1 MGRGRRPLS
10 SRSAPIMDD
19 LTRFLIDESATIR
32 DAMTAIDRSGKGIAL
47 VVDSFERLVTT
58 ITDGDI
64 RRAILAGVGLDSPVT
79 SLIVRRPPNARKPI
93 TAPAE
98 ASDAELEELMARHEI
113 RHVPVLDRGGRLVR
127 LAIREEL
134 ETTPEIPV
142 SAVIMAGGFGTR
154 LRPLTDETPKPMLN
168 IGGQPLLQRTVE
180 RLRRS
185 GIRNVNLTT
194 HYLPEK
200 IHDHF
205 GDGSDFGVRI
215 NYVAEEK
222 PLGTA
227 GALSLLP
234 ESDEPLLVMN
244 GDILTGVDFQ
254 ELVRFHREH
263 EAALTVG
270 VRQYEFKVPY
280 GVVQA
285 EQGVVRALREK
296 PKYEF
301 LVNAGIYLLEPDVK
315 RYIPA
320 DRRFDM
326 TDLIGALL
334 EEGRKVV
341 TFPVVEYWLDIG
353 QIEDFQRAQRDVQSL
368 GWAA

>member
-1 MGRGRRPLS
+1 
-10 SRSAPIMDD
+10 MDD
-19 LTRFLIDESATIR
+19 PSSILIDETATIR
-32 DAMTAIDRSGKGIAL
+32 DTMAAIDRGSLGIAL
-47 VVDSFERLVTT
+47 LVDGERRLVAT

-64 RRAILAGVGLDSPVT
+64 RRSILAGVALDTTVAY
-79 SLIVRRPPNARKPI
+79 LVARKPPKDRRPI
-93 TAPAE
+93 TAGIDMTE
-98 ASDAELEELMARHEI
+98 AELKELMDRHSI
-113 RHVPVLDRGGRLVR
+113 RHIPVIDEERRIVR

-134 ETTPEIPV
+134 DDAQDLAV

-154 LRPLTDETPKPMLN
+154 LRPLTDDTPKPMLN
-168 IGGQPLLQRTVE
+168 IGGTPLLERTVG
-180 RLRRS
+180 RLRKH
-185 GIRNVNLTT
+185 GIRNVSLTT

-200 IHDHF
+200 IQNHF
-205 GDGSDFGVRI
+205 GDGSEFGVRI
-215 NYVAEEK
+215 KYVEEEV

-227 GALSLLP
+227 GALGLLP
-234 ESDEPLLVMN
+234 ESNEPLLVMN

-254 ELVRFHREH
+254 ELVKFHREH

-285 EQGVVRALREK
+285 EQGIVRSLREK

-301 LVNAGIYLLEPDVK
+301 LVNAGIYLLEPDV
-315 RYIPA
+315 RGYIPA

-334 EEGRKVV
+334 KDGRKVV

>member
-1 MGRGRRPLS
+1 
-10 SRSAPIMDD
+10 MDD
-19 LTRFLIDESATIR
+19 PSGFLIDETATMR
-32 DAMTAIDRSGKGIAL
+32 DTMAAIDRSGKGIAL
-47 VVDSFERLVTT
+47 LVDADRRLVAT

-64 RRAILAGVGLDSPVT
+64 RRAILSGIQLDAPVAY
-79 SLIVRRPPNARKPI
+79 LVARKPPASRRPI
-93 TAPAE
+93 TAGLDLDE
-98 ASDAELEELMARHEI
+98 AELKALMDQHGI
-113 RHVPVLDRGGRLVR
+113 RHVPVLDAKRRVVR

-134 ETTPEIPV
+134 DAVEDMAV

-154 LRPLTDETPKPMLN
+154 LRPLTDDTPKPMLS
-168 IGGQPLLQRTVE
+168 IGGTPLLERTVG
-180 RLRRS
+180 RLRKC
-185 GIRNVNLTT
+185 GIRNVSLTT

-200 IHDHF
+200 IQSHF
-205 GDGSDFGVRI
+205 GDGSEFGVRI
-215 NYVAEEK
+215 NYVEEEI
-222 PLGTA
+222 PMGTA
-227 GALSLLP
+227 GALGLLP

-244 GDILTGVDFQ
+244 GDILTGIDFQ
-254 ELVRFHREH
+254 ELVKFHREH
-263 EAALTVG
+263 EASLTVG

-285 EQGVVRALREK
+285 EQGVVRSLREK

-301 LVNAGIYLLEPDVK
+301 LVNAGIYLLEPDV
-315 RYIPA
+315 RGYIPA

-334 EEGRKVV
+334 QDGRKVV

-353 QIEDFQRAQRDVQSL
+353 QIEDFQKAQRDVTSL

>member
-1 MGRGRRPLS
+1 
-10 SRSAPIMDD
+10 MDD
-19 LTRFLIDESATIR
+19 PTRFLIDESATMR
-32 DAMTAIDRSGKGIAL
+32 ETMAAIDRSGKGIAL
-47 VVDSFERLVTT
+47 LVDAERRLIATL
-58 ITDGDI
+58 TDGDI
-64 RRAILAGVGLDSPVT
+64 RRAILAGIQLDTPAALLV
-79 SLIVRRPPNARKPI
+79 ARKPPKARRPI
-93 TAPAE
+93 AATPDLDE
-98 ASDAELEELMARHEI
+98 TELKALMDRHGI
-113 RHVPVLDRGGRLVR
+113 RHVPVLDSEGRVLR

-134 ETTPEIPV
+134 DSEENLAV

-154 LRPLTDETPKPMLN
+154 LRPLTDDTPKPMLS
-168 IGGQPLLQRTVE
+168 IGGTPLLERTVG
-180 RLRRS
+180 RLRKH

-200 IHDHF
+200 IQNHF
-205 GDGSDFGVRI
+205 GDGSGFGVRI
-215 NYVAEEK
+215 NYVEEEV

-227 GALSLLP
+227 GALGLLP

-254 ELVRFHREH
+254 ELVKFHREH

-285 EQGVVRALREK
+285 EQGVVRSLREK

-301 LVNAGIYLLEPDVK
+301 LVNAGIYLLEPDV
-315 RYIPA
+315 RGYIPA

-326 TDLIGALL
+326 TDLISALL
-334 EEGRKVV
+334 KDGRKVV

-353 QIEDFQRAQRDVQSL
+353 QIEDFQRAQQDVQSL

>member
-1 MGRGRRPLS
+1 
-10 SRSAPIMDD
+10 MDD
-19 LTRFLIDESATIR
+19 PSRFLINENSTMR
-32 DAMTAIDRSGKGIAL
+32 EAMAAIDRSGKGIAL
-47 VVDSFERLVTT
+47 LVNSENRLITT

-64 RRAILAGVGLDSPVT
+64 RRAILAGITLDSPVDY
-79 SLIVRRPPNARKPI
+79 LIARKPPKLRKPV
-93 TAPAE
+93 TASRDLDE
-98 ASDAELEELMARHEI
+98 TELKELMDEHGI
-113 RHVPVLDRGGRLVR
+113 RHIPVLDAAGRVLR
-127 LAIREEL
+127 LAVREEL
-134 ETTPEIPV
+134 DDAQELPV
-142 SAVIMAGGFGTR
+142 AAVIMAGGFGTR
-154 LRPLTDETPKPMLN
+154 LRPLTDDTPKPMLQ
-168 IGGQPLLQRTVE
+168 IGGTPLLQRTVE

-200 IHDHF
+200 IHSHF
-205 GDGSDFGVRI
+205 GDGTDFGVRI
-215 NYVAEEK
+215 NYVEEEV

-227 GALSLLP
+227 GALGLLP
-234 ESDEPLLVMN
+234 ETDEPLLVMN

-254 ELVRFHREH
+254 QLVRFHREH
-263 EAALTVG
+263 DAALTVG

-301 LVNAGIYLLEPDVK
+301 LVNAGIYLLEPDV
-315 RYIPA
+315 RGYIPA

-326 TDLIGALL
+326 TDLISVLL
-334 EEGRKVV
+334 NDGRKVV
-341 TFPVVEYWLDIG
+341 TFPIVEYWLDIG
-353 QIEDFQRAQRDVQSL
+353 QIEDFQRAQQDVESL

>member
-1 MGRGRRPLS
+1 
-10 SRSAPIMDD
+10 MDD
-19 LTRFLIDESATIR
+19 LSRILIEESGTLR
-32 DAMTAIDRSGKGIAL
+32 DAMAAIDRSGKGIAL
-47 VVDSFERLVTT
+47 LVDGERRLVATV
-58 ITDGDI
+58 TDGDV
-64 RRAILAGVGLDSPVT
+64 RRAILAGITLDSPVDY
-79 SLIVRRPPNARKPI
+79 LIARKPPKVREPV
-93 TAPAE
+93 TA
-98 ASDAELEELMARHEI
+98 SVDQDELELKEIMDARGV
-113 RHVPVLDRGGRLVR
+113 RHVPVLDGEGRVVR

-134 ETTPEIPV
+134 EEGPELPI

-154 LRPLTDETPKPMLN
+154 LRPLTDDTPKPMLH
-168 IGGQPLLQRTVE
+168 IGGTPLLQRTVE

-200 IHDHF
+200 IHNHF
-205 GDGSDFGVRI
+205 GDGTDFGVRI
-215 NYVAEEK
+215 NYVEEEV

-227 GALSLLP
+227 GALGLLP
-234 ESDEPLLVMN
+234 ASDEPLLVMN

-254 ELVRFHREH
+254 QLVKFHREH
-263 EAALTVG
+263 DAALTVG

-301 LVNAGIYLLEPDVK
+301 LVNAGIYLLEPDV
-315 RYIPA
+315 RGYIPA

-326 TDLIGALL
+326 TDLISALL
-334 EEGRKVV
+334 KDGRKVV
-341 TFPVVEYWLDIG
+341 TFPIVEYWLDIG
-353 QIEDFQRAQRDVQSL
+353 QIEDFQRAQQDVESL